1 MKVRNAKKEQEI
13 KKKKKRRQENILA
26 SRTVTLDL
34 NYTLSPMKNFNKY

>member
-13 KKKKKRRQENILA
+13 KKKKKRQENILA